1 MQPGGNLPC
10 SWLGREQPQQ
20 GKKHKSNQGL
30 LPVKVAVKVL
40 LVLVIGDSHLQ
51 GQGVWVHVL
60 AKNCIQ
66 DCAFLF
72 PLLHVEMYG
81 PSRAGSPQTRDM
93 QHWLGVDIR
102 ACPGSG
108 VPDCTEPSPST
119 PQTPPLPP
127 SNPNKQTKNQQNRVA
142 IQEILNPQKHF
153 LKVLSKVEPDK
164 WIDQKINL
172 ILSHKLKIK
181 ENKTADETKV
191 STNEVKPLLFRIQQ
205 F

>member
-81 PSRAGSPQTRDM
+81 PSRAGSPQTRDK
-93 QHWLGVDIR
+93 QHWLGVDL
-102 ACPGSG
+102 
-108 VPDCTEPSPST
+108 EPALALGCLTALSLAH
-119 PQTPPLPP
+119 QPP
-127 SNPNKQTKNQQNRVA
+127 
-142 IQEILNPQKHF
+142 
-153 LKVLSKVEPDK
+153 
-164 WIDQKINL
+164 
-172 ILSHKLKIK
+172 
-181 ENKTADETKV
+181 
-191 STNEVKPLLFRIQQ
+191 KPLLSPQATQTSKQKTSKIELQYRKF
-205 F
+205 